1 MSDDRYRISVSYDSN
16 KHGWGILDDPADVI
30 AGVASAG
37 GGTDLMSGCRDLSF
51 YYPTLRRAE
60 NAIERFQKDG
70 RFSIDSLPTSLD
82 EW

>member
-37 GGTDLMSGCRDLSF
+37 GGTLP
-51 YYPTLRRAE
+51 YE
-60 NAIERFQKDG
+60 ERKMLLN
-70 RFSIDSLPTSLD
+70 DSKKMEGSA
-82 EW
+82 